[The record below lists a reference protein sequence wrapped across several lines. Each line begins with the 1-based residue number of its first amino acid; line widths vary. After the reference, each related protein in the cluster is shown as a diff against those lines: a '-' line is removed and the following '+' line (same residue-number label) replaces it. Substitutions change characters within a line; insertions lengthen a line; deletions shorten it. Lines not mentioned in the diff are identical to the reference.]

1 MNPLCAI
8 VGRPNVGKSTL
19 FNRLIR
25 ARRAIVQDDPGVTRD
40 RHYGVTRI
48 DEREIELVDTG
59 GFIPDAGHER
69 IEALI
74 REQARIA
81 IDEADVILMVMD
93 ARQGPMPADRELV
106 DLLRRT
112 GKPVIH
118 AANKVDGPKQD
129 ALTAEFFELGV
140 ERVIGVSAEHAR
152 GMEDLLDALIEAL
165 PPDAAHPAASADGE
179 AIAVALVG
187 RPNAGK
193 SSLFNALCGQ
203 DRVIVSDEPGT
214 TRDPVDVRLGTEA
227 DGEFVLVDTAGIRR
241 KRAKSTTMERFA
253 IVRALRSISSARV
266 VCLVIDAEVG
276 PTDQDAKLANM
287 AEEAGRGLVVVPT
300 KCDLLKRR
308 VDRDRLEQQLTDR
321 LGFAEYAPVV
331 RVSSITRQGLKRI
344 LPTVRRV
351 HDSCGERVPTA
362 ELNRFLEEAVAA
374 HAPPSHHG
382 RQVRLYY
389 ITQPKVHPPTFIVS
403 TNAPQGIRASYRRFL
418 ANRLR
423 ERYRFEGAPLR
434 LFFRGKGREK
444 RDPRNK

>member
-1 MNPLCAI
+1 MIPLCAI

-40 RHYGVTRI
+40 RHYGMTRV

-59 GFIPDAGHER
+59 GFVPDAGEGG

-74 REQARIA
+74 REQAQIA
-81 IDEADVILMVMD
+81 IDEADVVLMVMD
-93 ARQGPMPADRELV
+93 GRQGPMPADTELV
-106 DLLRRT
+106 NLLRRT

-118 AANKVDGPKQD
+118 VANKVDGPKQD
-129 ALTAEFFELGV
+129 PLTAEFFELGV
-140 ERVIGVSAEHAR
+140 EEVIGVSAEHAR
-152 GMEDLLDALIEAL
+152 GMEDLLDAMLAAL
-165 PPDAAHPAASADGE
+165 PPTAADPAPSADGGE
-179 AIAVALVG
+179 AITVALVG

-214 TRDPVDVRLGTEA
+214 TRDPVDVRLTTES

-266 VCLVIDAEVG
+266 ACLVIDAEVG
-276 PTDQDAKLANM
+276 PTEQDAKVANL
-287 AEEAGRGLVVVPT
+287 AEEAGRGLVLVPT

-308 VDRDRLEQQLTDR
+308 AERDRLKQQLIDR
-321 LGFAEYAPVV
+321 LGFADYAPAV
-331 RVSSITRQGLKRI
+331 RVSSVTRQGLKQL

-351 HDSCGERVPTA
+351 HESCGERVPTA
-362 ELNRFLEEAVAA
+362 ELNRFLEDAVAA
-374 HAPPSHHG
+374 HSPPSHHG

-389 ITQPKVHPPTFIVS
+389 ITQPKVYPPTFIVS
-403 TNAPQGIRASYRRFL
+403 TNAPQGIRKSYRRFL

-434 LFFRGKGREK
+434 LFFRGKA
-444 RDPRNK
+444 PRGK